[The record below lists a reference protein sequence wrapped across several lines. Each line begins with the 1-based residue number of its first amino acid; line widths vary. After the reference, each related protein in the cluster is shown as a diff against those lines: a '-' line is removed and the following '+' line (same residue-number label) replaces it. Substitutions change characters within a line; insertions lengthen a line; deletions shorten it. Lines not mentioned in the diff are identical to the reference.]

1 MASQQMEEIVKK
13 MKLGYEVMALDA
25 TATAGGL
32 AILWNSEE
40 VIFEHWFTLPRILSG
55 LFRLVGMGE

>member
-25 TATAGGL
+25 TATTAGL
-32 AILWNSEE
+32 AVLWNPEE
-40 VIFEHWFTLPRILSG
+40 VILSIGFLSLEYFQAG
-55 LFRLVGMGE
+55 LE